1 MKGSNV
7 QPGPLTEQRIELHQR
22 RASWLHTGPSLRW
35 RQRGRQVT
43 ARAGRRGAI
52 LAPETGI
59 LHQTVGRLPVANH
72 VFLGSW
78 MVDICQEGHSLRSAH
93 QRRHMAHLIQCSC
106 SAPRKPSGQD
116 LEGD

>member
-7 QPGPLTEQRIELHQR
+7 QPGLLTEQRIELHQR
-22 RASWLHTGPSLRW
+22 RASWLHTGPSLH
-35 RQRGRQVT
+35 
-43 ARAGRRGAI
+43 RAGMRGAT
-52 LAPETGI
+52 LAPDTGF
-59 LHQTVGRLPVANH
+59 LHQTVGRLIVAYH

-78 MVDICQEGHSLRSAH
+78 TVDICQEGHSLRSAH
-93 QRRHMAHLIQCSC
+93 QRRHMAHLIRCSC